1 MKLFVQGYGSM
12 RNHDWFVSGE
22 IRETKKQAEA
32 DLRTLKA
39 QLKGVADLQKENA
52 RLREVLERIAGY
64 SMSQFPNRTA
74 MIIEMHHVANDALGI
89 KRGE

>member
-39 QLKGVADLQKENA
+39 QLNERSGLQQENA
-52 RLREVLERIAGY
+52 RLRASLEECQKH
-64 SMSQFPNRTA
+64 SP
-74 MIIEMHHVANDALGI
+74 H
-89 KRGE
+89 GEQ